1 MGMIESMTT
10 KPFRFGVVASSVPD
24 LASFT
29 DLARQAES
37 LGYDT
42 LLAPDP
48 FNGLDPF
55 TALSAAAA
63 VTTTL
68 RLGTFVAVGAFR
80 DKKQLDWQTHSLHTL
95 TGGRFQLGL
104 GTGRPGADQ
113 VAAGLG
119 REFGSGGDRLRELE
133 ETLAYLKKR
142 EDRAPILLTG
152 GGPKILDLAA
162 READIVSFA
171 WYPQPTEAAAR
182 PLVDTFRERA
192 GDRDVELAGNL
203 LMVGDEPKPWLK
215 QIFGADF
222 GELKGS
228 VSAVPL
234 DAADILRRRR
244 ETLGF
249 SYWTLNMADMVD
261 FAPVVA
267 ELRGT

>member
-1 MGMIESMTT
+1 MTT

-24 LASFT
+24 LTTFT
-29 DLARQAES
+29 ELARQAES

-48 FNGLDPF
+48 LNGLDPF
-55 TALSAAAA
+55 TLLSAAAA

-68 RLGTFVAVGAFR
+68 RLGTFVAVAAFR
-80 DKKQLDWQTHSLHTL
+80 DRRQLDWQAHSLHTF

-119 REFGSGGDRLRELE
+119 REFGSGGERLRELE

-142 EDRAPILLTG
+142 EDRAPILLTA
-152 GGPKILDLAA
+152 GGPKMLDLAA

-171 WYPQPTEAAAR
+171 WLPDITEAKAQ
-182 PLVDTFRERA
+182 PIVDTFRSRA
-192 GDRDVELAGNL
+192 GGRDVELAGNL
-203 LMVGDEPKPWLK
+203 LLVGDEPKPWLK
-215 QIFGADF
+215 QIFRMGFD
-222 GELKGS
+222 GLKES
-228 VSAVPL
+228 ISAVPL
-234 DAADILRRRR
+234 DAADVLRHRR
-244 ETLGF
+244 ETLGL
-249 SYWTLNMADMVD
+249 SYWTLNMADMAD